1 MLGILIA
8 KPNQN
13 HATLHSPSIA
23 DTIQAGN
30 DYSSAGHRYSKLNN
44 AELYQYPNFFWFHGD
59 ENKFSHFFVHVHIN
73 VALLSFEHM
82 KRE

>member
-13 HATLHSPSIA
+13 HATVHTPSIA

-30 DYSSAGHRYSKLNN
+30 DYSSGGHRYSKLNHADICN
-44 AELYQYPNFFWFHGD
+44 RTRHRRGNG
-59 ENKFSHFFVHVHIN
+59 VI
-73 VALLSFEHM
+73 
-82 KRE
+82 